1 VVDER
6 PATQGQPPRRRL
18 LRALP
23 TPTDVE
29 IYVQDAPPLLDVI
42 DDLPE
47 PRVAELDALLR
58 EVDGLR
64 STLRRDLTLAATAV
78 EAGDNELAG
87 WLLLGDS
94 GEVRS
99 FEDRALAHL
108 SAMDNTPV
116 DEPAADVAAV
126 PAPRRAA
133 RMMPAAPLVAAA
145 AAIVGFLT
153 GVVPGTGGSPVTS
166 PRTANAAL
174 DSYAHLTQLASH
186 GASPSRLSAAA
197 EQFHA
202 DLAPLVAAAGTN
214 PAAAEKAIALLQS
227 ERAVIAGEADSPA
240 LQAVLA
246 QADLLVQRLRAT
258 LPRHVVRPVVPIVP
272 PQQAEPRHQSPGNRS
287 TASTKPSA
295 SPAPKSSPK
304 PSPSPSPSSAPKPS
318 PSPSSSGNPIPHTPG
333 ALPH

>member
-1 VVDER
+1 VDER
-6 PATQGQPPRRRL
+6 PAAQGQSPRRRL

-29 IYVQDAPPLLDVI
+29 IYVDDAPPLLEVI
-42 DDLPE
+42 DDLPD

-64 STLRRDLTLAATAV
+64 STLRRDMTLAATAV
-78 EAGDNELAG
+78 EAGDNDLAG
-87 WLLLGDS
+87 WLLLGDG

-108 SAMDNTPV
+108 SAMDDN
-116 DEPAADVAAV
+116 DSAAV
-126 PAPRRAA
+126 PSIPAPRRAA

-145 AAIVGFLT
+145 AAIIGFLT
-153 GVVPGTGGSPVTS
+153 GVVPGTGGSPITS
-166 PRTANAAL
+166 PRTSNAAL
-174 DSYAHLTQLASH
+174 DSYAHLTQLASN

-197 EQFHA
+197 QKFHA

-258 LPRHVVRPVVPIVP
+258 LPRRVVRPAVPITP
-272 PQQAEPRHQSPGNRS
+272 PQQGEPRH
-287 TASTKPSA
+287 ASTGTKSSPSAKPSP
-295 SPAPKSSPK
+295 SPSPKVSPK
-304 PSPSPSPSSAPKPS
+304 PSPSPSPSGAPKPS
-318 PSPSSSGNPIPHTPG
+318 SSPSASDNPIPHTPG

>member
-1 VVDER
+1 MDER
-6 PATQGQPPRRRL
+6 PAAQGQPPRRRL

-87 WLLLGDS
+87 WLLLGDG

-108 SAMDNTPV
+108 SAMDNAPV
-116 DEPAADVAAV
+116 DEPAANVAPV

-153 GVVPGTGGSPVTS
+153 GVVPGTGGSPMTS

-186 GASPSRLSAAA
+186 GASPSRLTAAA
-197 EQFHA
+197 EKFHA

-258 LPRHVVRPVVPIVP
+258 LPRHVVRPVVPVVP
-272 PQQAEPRHQSPGNRS
+272 PQQAQQRHQSPGNRS

-295 SPAPKSSPK
+295 SPSPKASPK
-304 PSPSPSPSSAPKPS
+304 PSPSPSASSAPKPS